1 MSEAVDELRIAE
13 ESADGRPDERV
24 VSAQL
29 GVEYRRLVAE
39 QAALRRLAAL
49 VARGVEPM
57 EVFSAVAE
65 EMRRCVPADT
75 AGLWRFENDGQ
86 IALVA
91 SAAHPAAQARW
102 PVGTR
107 TPVQGTS
114 LAALVRRT
122 GRPARIDDYT
132 NVAGPIGDLVR
143 QVGVYAAV
151 GVPILGEGRVRGL
164 AAVGSMQRGPMS
176 ADTEVRISRFAE
188 LSASAVVAGYR
199 DEQKRQLLA
208 EASRRLHRAADRERR
223 RIERDLHDGV
233 QQQMVNLAL
242 QARAAE
248 ASAPAELGELKHQ
261 LSSIATGLAE
271 VSQELQ
277 EISRGLPP
285 AILANGALP
294 TAIKELARRST
305 VPVQLDV
312 SLSQRLPEPIET
324 ATYYLVAEA
333 LTNAAKHAHASTV
346 QVQLDADDT
355 AAADGALRVWVRDD
369 GRGGA
374 DPSGGSGLVGLKDR
388 VDALGGHL
396 WLHSPSGA
404 GTTLHAEL
412 PLRQAPPPRW
422 WFGCTCDSSAPSKL
436 AD

>member
-1 MSEAVDELRIAE
+1 MSEAVDELPIAE
-13 ESADGRPDERV
+13 EPAGLRPDEYV

-57 EVFSAVAE
+57 EVFGAVAE
-65 EMRRCVPADT
+65 EMRRCVPADV
-75 AGLWRFENDGQ
+75 AGLWRFENDGE

-91 SAAHPAAQARW
+91 AAAHPAALTRW
-102 PVGTR
+102 PAGTR
-107 TPVQGTS
+107 TPVQGNT
-114 LAALVRRT
+114 LAALVQRT

-132 NVAGPIGDLVR
+132 NVAGPIGALVR
-143 QVGVYAAV
+143 EVGVYAAV
-151 GVPILGEGRVRGL
+151 GVPILGDGRVRGM

-208 EASRRLHRAADRERR
+208 EASRRLHLAADNERQ

-233 QQQMVNLAL
+233 QQQLVTLAL
-242 QARAAE
+242 QLRAAE
-248 ASAPAELGELKHQ
+248 ASAPAGLGELKHQ
-261 LSSIATGLAE
+261 LSNIASGLAG
-271 VSQELQ
+271 VSQELH
-277 EISRGLPP
+277 EVSRGIPP
-285 AILANGALP
+285 AILANGTLP
-294 TAIKELARRST
+294 TAIRELARRST
-305 VPVQLDV
+305 VPVQLDITV
-312 SLSQRLPEPIET
+312 TRRLPESVET
-324 ATYYLVAEA
+324 ATYYVVAEA

-346 QVQLDADDT
+346 HVQIDADDT
-355 AAADGALRVWVRDD
+355 DADGSLRVWVRDD

-388 VDALGGHL
+388 VDALGGRL
-396 WLHSPSGA
+396 WLHSPPGA
-404 GTTLHAEL
+404 GTTLQAEL
-412 PLRQAPPPRW
+412 PLSQAPPPRW
-422 WFGCTCDSSAPSKL
+422 WFGCTCDSSAASTL

>member
-1 MSEAVDELRIAE
+1 MSEAVDELPTAE
-13 ESADGRPDERV
+13 EPAGGRPDEFV

-57 EVFSAVAE
+57 EVYGAVAE

-75 AGLWRFENDGQ
+75 AGLWRFENDGEMV
-86 IALVA
+86 LVA
-91 SAAHPAAQARW
+91 GAAHAAALARW

-107 TPVQGTS
+107 TPVHGNT
-114 LAALVRRT
+114 LAARVQRS
-122 GRPARIDDYT
+122 GRPARIDDYA
-132 NVAGPIGDLVR
+132 NVAGPIGALVR
-143 QVGVYAAV
+143 EVGVYAAV
-151 GVPILGEGRVRGL
+151 GVPILGNGRVRGL

-199 DEQKRQLLA
+199 DEQKRHLLA
-208 EASRRLHRAADRERR
+208 EASRRLHLAADSERR
-223 RIERDLHDGV
+223 RIERNLHDGV
-233 QQQMVNLAL
+233 QQKLVTLAL
-242 QARAAE
+242 HARAAE

-261 LSSIATGLAE
+261 LASIATGVAE
-271 VSQELQ
+271 VSQELR
-277 EISRGLPP
+277 EISRGMPP
-285 AILANGALP
+285 AILANGTLP
-294 TAIKELARRST
+294 TAMKELARRST

-312 SLSQRLPEPIET
+312 ALTQRLPEPIET

-333 LTNAAKHAHASTV
+333 LTNAAKHADASTV
-346 QVQLDADDT
+346 HVQVDVDDN
-355 AAADGALRVWVRDD
+355 AADGALRVWVHDD

-396 WLHSPSGA
+396 WLHSPPGA
-404 GTTLHAEL
+404 GTTLEAEL
-412 PLRQAPPPRW
+412 PLSQAPPPRW
-422 WFGCTCDSSAPSKL
+422 WFGCTCDPSAASTL

>member
-1 MSEAVDELRIAE
+1 MSEAVDELTIADQP
-13 ESADGRPDERV
+13 AGRRPGECV

-29 GVEYRRLVAE
+29 GVEYRRLVVE
-39 QAALRRLAAL
+39 QGALRRLAAL
-49 VARGVEPM
+49 VARGVEAM
-57 EVFSAVAE
+57 EVYRAVAE

-75 AGLWRFENDGQ
+75 AGLWRFANDGE
-86 IALVA
+86 IVLVA
-91 SAAHPAAQARW
+91 AAAHPAALAQW

-107 TPVQGTS
+107 TPVHGNT
-114 LAALVRRT
+114 LAAQVRRT

-132 NVAGPIGDLVR
+132 NVAGPIGALVR
-143 QVGVYAAV
+143 EVGVYAAV
-151 GVPILGEGRVRGL
+151 GVPILGNGRVRGL

-208 EASRRLHRAADRERR
+208 EASRRLHLAADSERR

-233 QQQMVNLAL
+233 QQKLVTLAL
-242 QARAAE
+242 HARAAE
-248 ASAPAELGELKHQ
+248 ASAPAGLGELKHQ
-261 LSSIATGLAE
+261 LSSIASGLGE

-277 EISRGLPP
+277 EISRGAPP
-285 AILANGALP
+285 AILVNGTLP
-294 TAIKELARRST
+294 TAIRELARRST
-305 VPVQLDV
+305 VPVQVDV
-312 SLSQRLPEPIET
+312 TLTQRLPEPIET
-324 ATYYLVAEA
+324 ATYYLVSEA

-346 QVQLDADDT
+346 HVQVDADDN
-355 AAADGALRVWVRDD
+355 AADGALRVWVRDD

-388 VDALGGHL
+388 VDALGGNL
-396 WLHSPSGA
+396 WLHSPPGA
-404 GTTLHAEL
+404 GTTLEAEL
-412 PLRQAPPPRW
+412 PLSQAPPPRW
-422 WFGCTCDSSAPSKL
+422 WFGCTCDPSAASTL

>member
-1 MSEAVDELRIAE
+1 MSEAVDEHPIAE
-13 ESADGRPDERV
+13 SPAGLRPDEFV

-39 QAALRRLAAL
+39 QGALRRLAAL

-57 EVFSAVAE
+57 EVYGAVAE

-75 AGLWRFENDGQ
+75 AGLWRFANDGK
-86 IALVA
+86 IVLVA
-91 SAAHPAAQARW
+91 AAAHPAALAQW

-107 TPVQGTS
+107 TPVHGNT
-114 LAALVRRT
+114 LAARVQRT
-122 GRPARIDDYT
+122 GQPARIDDYT
-132 NVAGPIGDLVR
+132 NVAGPIGALVR
-143 QVGVYAAV
+143 EVGVYAAV
-151 GVPILGEGRVRGL
+151 GVPILGNGRVRGL

-188 LSASAVVAGYR
+188 LSASAVVAGHR

-208 EASRRLHRAADRERR
+208 EASRRLHLAADSERR

-233 QQQMVNLAL
+233 QQQLVTLAL
-242 QARAAE
+242 HARAAE
-248 ASAPAELGELKHQ
+248 ALAPPELGELKRQ
-261 LSSIATGLAE
+261 LSSIASGLAQA
-271 VSQELQ
+271 SQELH
-277 EISRGLPP
+277 EISRGMPP
-285 AILANGALP
+285 AILANGTLP
-294 TAIKELARRST
+294 TAMKELARRST

-312 SLSQRLPEPIET
+312 ALTQRLPEPIET

-333 LTNAAKHAHASTV
+333 LTNAAKHADASTV
-346 QVQLDADDT
+346 HVQVDADDN
-355 AAADGALRVWVRDD
+355 AADGALRVWVRDD

-374 DPSGGSGLVGLKDR
+374 DPSGGSGLVGLKER

-396 WLHSPSGA
+396 WLHSPPGA
-404 GTTLHAEL
+404 GTTLEAEL
-412 PLRQAPPPRW
+412 PLNQAPPSRW
-422 WFGCTCDSSAPSKL
+422 WFGCTCDSSAASTP

>member
-1 MSEAVDELRIAE
+1 MSDAVDELRIAE
-13 ESADGRPDERV
+13 EPAGLRPDEFV

-65 EMRRCVPADT
+65 EMRRCVPADV
-75 AGLWRFENDGQ
+75 AGLWRFENDGD

-91 SAAHPAAQARW
+91 AAAHPAALTRW
-102 PVGTR
+102 PAGTR
-107 TPVQGTS
+107 TPVQGNT
-114 LAALVRRT
+114 LAALVQRT

-132 NVAGPIGDLVR
+132 NVAGPIGALVR
-143 QVGVYAAV
+143 EVGVYAAV
-151 GVPILGEGRVRGL
+151 GVPILGDGRVRGL

-208 EASRRLHRAADRERR
+208 EASRRLNLAADSERR

-233 QQQMVNLAL
+233 QQQLVTLAL
-242 QARAAE
+242 QVRAAE
-248 ASAPAELGELKHQ
+248 ASAPAGLDELKRQ
-261 LSSIATGLAE
+261 LSSIASGLAE
-271 VSQELQ
+271 VSQELH
-277 EISRGLPP
+277 EISRGIPP
-285 AILANGALP
+285 AILANGTLP
-294 TAIKELARRST
+294 TAIRELARRST

-312 SLSQRLPEPIET
+312 ALTQRLPEPIET

-346 QVQLDADDT
+346 HVQVDVDDN
-355 AAADGALRVWVRDD
+355 AADGALRVWVRDD

-388 VDALGGHL
+388 VDALGGHF
-396 WLHSPSGA
+396 WLHSPPGA
-404 GTTLHAEL
+404 GTTLEAEL
-412 PLRQAPPPRW
+412 PLSQAPPPRW
-422 WFGCTCDSSAPSKL
+422 WFGCTCDSSAPSTP

>member
-1 MSEAVDELRIAE
+1 MSEAVDELPIAE
-13 ESADGRPDERV
+13 EPAGLRPDEFV

-29 GVEYRRLVAE
+29 GAEYRRLVAE

-57 EVFSAVAE
+57 EVFGAVAE

-75 AGLWRFENDGQ
+75 AGLWRFESDGE

-91 SAAHPAAQARW
+91 AAAHPAALTRW
-102 PVGTR
+102 PAGTR
-107 TPVQGTS
+107 TPVHGNT
-114 LAALVRRT
+114 LAALVQRT

-132 NVAGPIGDLVR
+132 NVAGPIGALVR
-143 QVGVYAAV
+143 GVGVYAAV
-151 GVPILGEGRVRGL
+151 GVPILGDGRVRGL

-199 DEQKRQLLA
+199 DEEKRQLLA
-208 EASRRLHRAADRERR
+208 EASRRLHLAADRERR

-233 QQQMVNLAL
+233 QQQLVALAL

-248 ASAPAELGELKHQ
+248 ASAPAGLGELKRQ
-261 LSSIATGLAE
+261 LSSIASGLAE
-271 VSQELQ
+271 VSQEVH
-277 EISRGLPP
+277 EISRGIPP
-285 AILANGALP
+285 AILANGTLP
-294 TAIKELARRST
+294 TAIKELASRST

-312 SLSQRLPEPIET
+312 ALTQRLPEPIET

-333 LTNAAKHAHASTV
+333 LTNAAKHADASTV
-346 QVQLDADDT
+346 HVQVDADDK
-355 AAADGALRVWVRDD
+355 APDGALRVWVRDD

-396 WLHSPSGA
+396 WLHSPPGA
-404 GTTLHAEL
+404 GTTIEAEL
-412 PLRQAPPPRW
+412 PLSQAPPSRW
-422 WFGCTCDSSAPSKL
+422 WFGCTCDSSAASTL

>member
-1 MSEAVDELRIAE
+1 MNEAVDELQITE
-13 ESADGRPDERV
+13 EPAGGRPDEYV

-49 VARGVEPM
+49 VARGVEPV
-57 EVFSAVAE
+57 EVFGAVAE
-65 EMRRCVPADT
+65 EMRRCVPADV
-75 AGLWRFENDGQ
+75 AGLWRFENDGE

-91 SAAHPAAQARW
+91 AAAHPAALTRW
-102 PVGTR
+102 PAGTR
-107 TPVQGTS
+107 TPVQGNT
-114 LAALVRRT
+114 LAALVQRT

-132 NVAGPIGDLVR
+132 NVAGPIGALVR
-143 QVGVYAAV
+143 EVGVYAAV
-151 GVPILGEGRVRGL
+151 GVPILGDGRVRGM
-164 AAVGSMQRGPMS
+164 AAVGSMRRGPMS

-208 EASRRLHRAADRERR
+208 EASRRLHLAADNERR

-233 QQQMVNLAL
+233 QQQLVTLAL
-242 QARAAE
+242 QVRAAE
-248 ASAPAELGELKHQ
+248 ASAPAGLGELKHQ
-261 LSSIATGLAE
+261 LSNIAAGLAE
-271 VSQELQ
+271 VSQDLHEV
-277 EISRGLPP
+277 SRGIPP
-285 AILANGALP
+285 AILANGALS

-305 VPVQLDV
+305 VPVQLDITV
-312 SLSQRLPEPIET
+312 TQRLPESVAT
-324 ATYYLVAEA
+324 ATYYVVAEA
-333 LTNAAKHAHASTV
+333 LTNAAKHADASTV
-346 QVQLDADDT
+346 HVQVDAADD
-355 AAADGALRVWVRDD
+355 AAGGALRVWVRDD

-396 WLHSPSGA
+396 WLHSPPGA
-404 GTTLHAEL
+404 GTTIEAEL
-412 PLRQAPPPRW
+412 PLSQAPPSRW
-422 WFGCTCDSSAPSKL
+422 WFGCTCDSSAASTP

>member
-1 MSEAVDELRIAE
+1 MSEAVDELSIAGE
-13 ESADGRPDERV
+13 PAGLRPDEFV

-49 VARGVEPM
+49 IARRIEPM
-57 EVFSAVAE
+57 EVYGAVAE

-75 AGLWRFENDGQ
+75 AGLWRFENDGEMVL
-86 IALVA
+86 AA
-91 SAAHPAAQARW
+91 AAAHPSALARW

-107 TPVQGTS
+107 TPVQGNT
-114 LAALVRRT
+114 LAARVLRT

-132 NVAGPIGDLVR
+132 NVAGPIGALVR
-143 QVGVYAAV
+143 EVGVYAAV
-151 GVPILGEGRVRGL
+151 AVPILFGGRVCGL

-176 ADTEVRISRFAE
+176 ADTEVRIIRFAE

-199 DEQKRQLLA
+199 DEQRRQLLA
-208 EASRRLHRAADRERR
+208 EASRRLHLAVDSERR

-233 QQQMVNLAL
+233 QQQLVNLAL
-242 QARAAE
+242 QARDAE
-248 ASAPAELGELKHQ
+248 ALAPAGLDELKRQ
-261 LSSIATGLAE
+261 LSSIASGLAE
-271 VSQELQ
+271 ASQELH
-277 EISRGLPP
+277 EISRGMPP
-285 AILANGALP
+285 AILANGTLP
-294 TAIKELARRST
+294 TAIEELARRSN

-312 SLSQRLPEPIET
+312 ALSQRLPEPIET
-324 ATYYLVAEA
+324 ATYYVVAEA
-333 LTNAAKHAHASTV
+333 LTNAAKHADASTV
-346 QVQLDADDT
+346 HVQVDADDN
-355 AAADGALRVWVRDD
+355 AADGALRVWVRDD

-396 WLHSPSGA
+396 WLHSPPGA
-404 GTTLHAEL
+404 GTTIEAEL
-412 PLRQAPPPRW
+412 PLSQAPPSRW
-422 WFGCTCDSSAPSKL
+422 WFGCTCDSSAASTP